1 MICRSWRKRVGPKRL
16 SLDLQPSAL
25 SPTEQPHSLYLKK
38 SRQCQSLF
46 PFFNRQENL
55 PSAHFS
61 SYSYSLLD
69 HSYASAWTSFQKLR
83 QLPIYQAKSK
93 CLESICCRIGLA
105 QCGVLSICVKCD
117 QKFPHCGQCIRARE
131 ECQGY
136 RDEWELVFHDQT
148 THTIKRSKEAWAKAD
163 GLETMKRSPP
173 SRTLGLS
180 SDEVGV
186 NYFLF
191 HFVVGGLSPSR
202 GYLNY
207 VPAVFSADGESP
219 TLMASMAAVGL
230 AALANSTQQPE
241 LFQRAHTKYWEA
253 IDKVNAALSSSVESI
268 KDSTLMSVISLGL
281 FEHVSNFE
289 TWFQYVKG
297 TVALV
302 VSRGKSQFSSPA
314 SIPMFNQVRADMCA
328 ACVHRLEPFPR
339 DMLELQEEANK
350 QADNS
355 SCFWL
360 LGVLA
365 TRTVNLLSDVT
376 VVTIKDGATL
386 AHFVQESA
394 VLQRDFQDVLGNFRT
409 QEPYTTIEDYSGD
422 PDLVYNSRYDLY
434 RSAWAI
440 RLWNNSRIL
449 QVIVC
454 EIEFHLLS
462 KALTAN
468 PPPAHR
474 KQIATTLEATCQI
487 LKTLGD
493 DILATVP
500 QSLGAVLPPT
510 EPPTS
515 ADLSSD
521 PSANASA
528 SGGHLLLWCLYTVG
542 KSPVTRGRARKWVMK
557 RLRDISQKSGLPI
570 ALQFVND
577 IDEIDKAASMLESAD
592 N

>member
-1 MICRSWRKRVGPKRL
+1 MPASGRPSKNCGNCRSIKRR
-16 SLDLQPSAL
+16 
-25 SPTEQPHSLYLKK
+25 
-38 SRQCQSLF
+38 
-46 PFFNRQENL
+46 
-55 PSAHFS
+55 
-61 SYSYSLLD
+61 
-69 HSYASAWTSFQKLR
+69 
-83 QLPIYQAKSK
+83 
-93 CLESICCRIGLA
+93 
-105 QCGVLSICVKCD
+105 
-117 QKFPHCGQCIRARE
+117 CIRARE

-136 RDEWELVFHDQT
+136 RDEWELVFRDQT
-148 THTIKRSKEAWAKAD
+148 IHTIKRSKEAWAKAD
-163 GLETMKRSPP
+163 GLETLKRSPP
-173 SRTLGLS
+173 SRTLSLS

-202 GYLNY
+202 GYLDY
-207 VPAVFSADGESP
+207 VPAVFSADSENP
-219 TLMASMAAVGL
+219 TLIASMAAVGL

-241 LFQRAHTKYWEA
+241 LSQRARTKYWEA
-253 IDKVNAALSSSVESI
+253 IDKVNAALSSPVESI

-339 DMLELQEEANK
+339 DMLELQEEASK

-355 SCFWL
+355 SCLWL

-376 VVTIKDGATL
+376 VVKIKDGTTL
-386 AHFVQESA
+386 AYFLEESA
-394 VLQRDFQDVLGNFRT
+394 ILQRDFQDVLGNFRT
-409 QEPYTTIEDYSGD
+409 QEPYATIEDHSGD
-422 PDLVYNSRYDLY
+422 PDLIYNSRYDLY

-462 KALTAN
+462 KALTAGL
-468 PPPAHR
+468 PPAR
-474 KQIATTLEATCQI
+474 QKEIATTLEETCQI

-500 QSLGAVLPPT
+500 QSLGAVLSPA

-528 SGGHLLLWCLYTVG
+528 SGGHLLMWCLYTVG
-542 KSPVTRGRARKWVMK
+542 KSPVTRGRTRKWVMK
-557 RLRDISQKSGLPI
+557 RLRDIAQKSSLPI

-577 IDEIDKAASMLESAD
+577 IDEIDKAASILESAD

>member
-1 MICRSWRKRVGPKRL
+1 M
-16 SLDLQPSAL
+16 
-25 SPTEQPHSLYLKK
+25 
-38 SRQCQSLF
+38 
-46 PFFNRQENL
+46 
-55 PSAHFS
+55 
-61 SYSYSLLD
+61 
-69 HSYASAWTSFQKLR
+69 
-83 QLPIYQAKSK
+83 
-93 CLESICCRIGLA
+93 
-105 QCGVLSICVKCD
+105 
-117 QKFPHCGQCIRARE
+117 
-131 ECQGY
+131 
-136 RDEWELVFHDQT
+136 
-148 THTIKRSKEAWAKAD
+148 
-163 GLETMKRSPP
+163 
-173 SRTLGLS
+173 
-180 SDEVGV
+180 GV

-202 GYLNY
+202 GYLDY
-207 VPAVFSADGESP
+207 VPAVFSADGENP
-219 TLMASMAAVGL
+219 TLIASMAAVGL

-241 LFQRAHTKYWEA
+241 LSQRARTKYWEA
-253 IDKVNAALSSSVESI
+253 IDKVNAALSSPVESI

-289 TWFQYVKG
+289 TWFQYIKG

-339 DMLELQEEANK
+339 DMLELQEEASK

-355 SCFWL
+355 SCLWL

-376 VVTIKDGATL
+376 VTKIKDGATL
-386 AHFVQESA
+386 AYFLEESA
-394 VLQRDFQDVLGNFRT
+394 ILQRDFQDVLGNFRT
-409 QEPYTTIEDYSGD
+409 QEPYATIEDHSGD
-422 PDLVYNSRYDLY
+422 PDLIYNSRYDLY

-449 QVIVC
+449 QVIIC

-462 KALTAN
+462 KALTAGL
-468 PPPAHR
+468 PPAR
-474 KQIATTLEATCQI
+474 QKEIATTLEKTCRI

-500 QSLGAVLPPT
+500 QSLGAVLSPA
-510 EPPTS
+510 ESPTS

-521 PSANASA
+521 PSANGSA
-528 SGGHLLLWCLYTVG
+528 SGGHLLMWCLYTVG
-542 KSPVTRGRARKWVMK
+542 KSPVTRGRTRKWVMK
-557 RLRDISQKSGLPI
+557 RLRDIAQKSGLPI

-577 IDEIDKAASMLESAD
+577 IDEIDKAASILESAD

>member
-1 MICRSWRKRVGPKRL
+1 M
-16 SLDLQPSAL
+16 
-25 SPTEQPHSLYLKK
+25 
-38 SRQCQSLF
+38 
-46 PFFNRQENL
+46 
-55 PSAHFS
+55 
-61 SYSYSLLD
+61 
-69 HSYASAWTSFQKLR
+69 
-83 QLPIYQAKSK
+83 
-93 CLESICCRIGLA
+93 
-105 QCGVLSICVKCD
+105 
-117 QKFPHCGQCIRARE
+117 
-131 ECQGY
+131 
-136 RDEWELVFHDQT
+136 
-148 THTIKRSKEAWAKAD
+148 
-163 GLETMKRSPP
+163 
-173 SRTLGLS
+173 
-180 SDEVGV
+180 GV

-207 VPAVFSADGESP
+207 VPAVFSADGENP
-219 TLMASMAAVGL
+219 TLMVSMAAVGL

-241 LFQRAHTKYWEA
+241 LSQQARTKYWEA

-328 ACVHRLEPFPR
+328 ACVHRLEPFPQ

-350 QADNS
+350 QADSS

-376 VVTIKDGATL
+376 VGTIKDGATL
-386 AHFVQESA
+386 AHFVEESA
-394 VLQRDFQDVLGNFRT
+394 VLQRDFQAVLNNFRT
-409 QEPYTTIEDYSGD
+409 QEPYTTIEDYGGD

-462 KALTAN
+462 KALTAGL
-468 PPPAHR
+468 PPAR
-474 KQIATTLEATCQI
+474 QKQIATTLEATCQT
-487 LKTLGD
+487 LKNLGD

-500 QSLGAVLPPT
+500 QSLGAVLSLT

-515 ADLSSD
+515 ADLSSGL
-521 PSANASA
+521 SANASA
-528 SGGHLLLWCLYTVG
+528 SGGHLLMWCLYTVG
-542 KSPVTRGRARKWVMK
+542 KSPVTRGPTRKWIMK
-557 RLRDISQKSGLPI
+557 RLRDIGQKSGLPI

-577 IDEIDKAASMLESAD
+577 IDEIDKVASMLESAD

>member
-1 MICRSWRKRVGPKRL
+1 M
-16 SLDLQPSAL
+16 
-25 SPTEQPHSLYLKK
+25 
-38 SRQCQSLF
+38 
-46 PFFNRQENL
+46 
-55 PSAHFS
+55 
-61 SYSYSLLD
+61 
-69 HSYASAWTSFQKLR
+69 
-83 QLPIYQAKSK
+83 
-93 CLESICCRIGLA
+93 
-105 QCGVLSICVKCD
+105 
-117 QKFPHCGQCIRARE
+117 
-131 ECQGY
+131 
-136 RDEWELVFHDQT
+136 
-148 THTIKRSKEAWAKAD
+148 
-163 GLETMKRSPP
+163 
-173 SRTLGLS
+173 
-180 SDEVGV
+180 GV

-202 GYLNY
+202 GYLDY
-207 VPAVFSADGESP
+207 VPAVFSADGENP
-219 TLMASMAAVGL
+219 TLIASMAAVGL

-241 LFQRAHTKYWEA
+241 LSQRARTKYWEA
-253 IDKVNAALSSSVESI
+253 IDKVNAALSSPAESI

-289 TWFQYVKG
+289 TWFQYIKG

-339 DMLELQEEANK
+339 DMLELQEEASK

-355 SCFWL
+355 SCLWL

-376 VVTIKDGATL
+376 VTKIKDGATL
-386 AHFVQESA
+386 AYFLEESA
-394 VLQRDFQDVLGNFRT
+394 ILQRDFQDVLGNFRT
-409 QEPYTTIEDYSGD
+409 QEPYATIEDHSGD
-422 PDLVYNSRYDLY
+422 PDLIYNSRYDLY

-449 QVIVC
+449 QVIIC

-462 KALTAN
+462 KALTAGL
-468 PPPAHR
+468 PPAR
-474 KQIATTLEATCQI
+474 QKEIATTLEKTCRI

-500 QSLGAVLPPT
+500 QSLGAVLSPA
-510 EPPTS
+510 ESPTS

-521 PSANASA
+521 PSANGSA
-528 SGGHLLLWCLYTVG
+528 SGGHLLMWCLYTVG
-542 KSPVTRGRARKWVMK
+542 KSPVTRGRTRKWVMK
-557 RLRDISQKSGLPI
+557 RLRDIAQKSGLPI

-577 IDEIDKAASMLESAD
+577 IDEIDKAASILESAD

>member
-1 MICRSWRKRVGPKRL
+1 MPASGRRSKNCGNCRSIKRR
-16 SLDLQPSAL
+16 
-25 SPTEQPHSLYLKK
+25 
-38 SRQCQSLF
+38 
-46 PFFNRQENL
+46 
-55 PSAHFS
+55 
-61 SYSYSLLD
+61 
-69 HSYASAWTSFQKLR
+69 
-83 QLPIYQAKSK
+83 
-93 CLESICCRIGLA
+93 
-105 QCGVLSICVKCD
+105 CD
-117 QKFPHCGQCIRARE
+117 QKFPHCGQCIRAHE

-136 RDEWELVFHDQT
+136 RDEWELVFRDQT
-148 THTIKRSKEAWAKAD
+148 THTIKRSKDARAKAD
-163 GLETMKRSPP
+163 GLETLKRSPP
-173 SRTLGLS
+173 SRTLSLS

-202 GYLNY
+202 GYLDY
-207 VPAVFSADGESP
+207 VPAVFSADGENP
-219 TLMASMAAVGL
+219 TLIASMAAVGL

-241 LFQRAHTKYWEA
+241 LSQRARTKYWEA
-253 IDKVNAALSSSVESI
+253 IDKVNAALSSPVESI
-268 KDSTLMSVISLGL
+268 KDR
-281 FEHVSNFE
+281 
-289 TWFQYVKG
+289 

-339 DMLELQEEANK
+339 DMLELQEEASK

-355 SCFWL
+355 SCLWL

-376 VVTIKDGATL
+376 VTKIKDGATL
-386 AHFVQESA
+386 AYFLEESA
-394 VLQRDFQDVLGNFRT
+394 ILQRDFQDVLGNFRT
-409 QEPYTTIEDYSGD
+409 QEPYATIEDHSGD
-422 PDLVYNSRYDLY
+422 PDLIYNSRYDLY

-449 QVIVC
+449 QVIIC

-462 KALTAN
+462 KALTAGL
-468 PPPAHR
+468 PPAR
-474 KQIATTLEATCQI
+474 QKEIATTLEKTCRI

-500 QSLGAVLPPT
+500 QSLGAVLSPA
-510 EPPTS
+510 ESPTS

-521 PSANASA
+521 PSANGSA
-528 SGGHLLLWCLYTVG
+528 SGGHLLMWCLYTVG
-542 KSPVTRGRARKWVMK
+542 KSPVTRGRTRKWVMK
-557 RLRDISQKSGLPI
+557 RLRDIAQKSGLPI

-577 IDEIDKAASMLESAD
+577 IDEIDKAASILESAD